1 MSAFSKKINFVLIF
15 SVNMANPNGDPLS
28 ENIPRTTIDGRGWC
42 TSECIRR
49 KIRNRLQDL
58 GYEIYVK
65 SDDRCDDGCKDLKTR
80 AEKAGMNKIT
90 DRNEFYEKAC
100 WNWFDVR
107 TFGQVFAFNS
117 FGIKSIGVRGPVTNS
132 EAFSVLPVDIES
144 VQITKS
150 TSGEVKDK
158 ERGSDTMGMKHF
170 VRHGVY
176 VVKGSVSVNLAEKTG
191 FTEEEADV
199 IKECLRTLFVND
211 ASSARPEGSMEVNKL
226 FWFTQDANSLSPSPA
241 QVQRSVKVT
250 VKPGVDTPSS
260 IDDYDITVTPLE
272 GVEVEEIDGI

>member
-90 DRNEFYEKAC
+90 DRNEFYKKAC

-107 TFGQVFAFNS
+107 TFGQVFAFNG

-191 FTEEEADV
+191 FTEEV
-199 IKECLRTLFVND
+199 VSKSSPLRCISHSLHTGYDSGEYVF
-211 ASSARPEGSMEVNKL
+211 ARHRI
-226 FWFTQDANSLSPSPA
+226 QI
-241 QVQRSVKVT
+241 VQRDAEFSKSLLRFYAAVFSVVYLICH
-250 VKPGVDTPSS
+250 G
-260 IDDYDITVTPLE
+260 LE
-272 GVEVEEIDGI
+272 TGGH

>member
-28 ENIPRTTIDGRGWC
+28 ENIPRTTIDSRGWC

-58 GYEIYVK
+58 GYKIFVK
-65 SDDRCDDGCKDLKTR
+65 SDDRCDDGCRDLTTR
-80 AEKAGMNKIT
+80 AEKAGMSKIT
-90 DRNEFYEKAC
+90 DKSEFYEKAC
-100 WNWFDVR
+100 ENWFDVR
-107 TFGQVFAFNS
+107 AFGQVFAFGG
-117 FGIKSIGVRGPVTNS
+117 FGIKSIGVRGPITNS

-150 TSGEVKDK
+150 TSGDVKDK

-176 VVKGSVSVNLAEKTG
+176 VVNGSISVNLAEKTG

-199 IKECLRTLFVND
+199 VKECLRTLFVND

-241 QVQRSVKVT
+241 QVHRSVKVT
-250 VKPGVDTPSS
+250 VKPDVDVPSS
-260 IDDYDITVTPLE
+260 IDDYDISVTPLE